1 MPSSHGVDG
10 RRRHVDVTRT
20 AVSTTSDP
28 AVDETDRR
36 IIRHL
41 QVDGRMSNTQIAR
54 IIGVSETTVRKRIA
68 TLTARGLLNIVA
80 VPTPEAVGSTMSAII
95 GVSVSLPMIRSVA
108 EACREQPEVRYCG
121 VSAGRYDILLE
132 AFFRDHQHFLDF
144 VSNRIGT
151 LPGVNHIET
160 SIILDVVKFSYEWEI
175 A

>member
-1 MPSSHGVDG
+1 MG
-10 RRRHVDVTRT
+10 VTRM
-20 AVSTTSDP
+20 AAAAGVEP
-28 AVDETDRR
+28 VVDETDRR
-36 IIRHL
+36 IIRPL

-68 TLTARGLLNIVA
+68 ALTARGLLTIVA

-95 GVSVSLPMIRSVA
+95 GVSVSLPMIRAVA

-132 AFFRDHQHFLDF
+132 AFFSDHQHFLDF